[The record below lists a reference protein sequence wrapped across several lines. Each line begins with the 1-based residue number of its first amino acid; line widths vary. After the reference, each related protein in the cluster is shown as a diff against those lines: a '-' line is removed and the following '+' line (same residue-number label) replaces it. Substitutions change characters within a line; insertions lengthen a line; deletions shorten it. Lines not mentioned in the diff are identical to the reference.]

1 MANSL
6 LASRRT
12 PSRGSR
18 NAALAAALLVA
29 ATLAGTVSPAAAADG
44 PAEAKLYASDADVEK
59 EMADK
64 APVADSES
72 AMGYPKGL
80 ERDSNGKLVPV
91 TQEDVKARVNYAPKQ
106 ALADAKDAAKA
117 WSKNPSNNSDARE
130 MIKQLSDSTLTEP
143 DVIGK
148 NTEDDN
154 IATAMAEVNSSAS
167 FCEGTNPSGQQNAAK
182 ANPCVFVGKLDPKE
196 DSKWPKL
203 STGAALG
210 GGGTKNY
217 KTSEQI
223 TDESSTTAGW
233 QVGGKV
239 TPKVSVA
246 PGGDGGAGGEFPIEG
261 SFTYSVSSTSLSRKM
276 TSTEENYAV
285 TFPAD
290 KWGELQGR
298 RAGAFYLGYLLVDY
312 RAAPGA
318 PGTVPEKEHIKAIP
332 ARVFVQSPKADVPL
346 AYFNMQKPQ
355 AQ

>member
-1 MANSL
+1 MANPLS
-6 LASRRT
+6 APRRT

-44 PAEAKLYASDADVEK
+44 TAEKLYASNEDVEK

-64 APVADSES
+64 APVADLES
-72 AMGYPKGL
+72 VMSYPKGL
-80 ERDSNGKLVPV
+80 ERDKDGNLVPV
-91 TQEDVKARVNYAPKQ
+91 TQEDVKARVKYEPAQ
-106 ALADAKDAAKA
+106 ALTDAKAAAKN
-117 WSKNPSNNSDARE
+117 WSENTDNNSDARE
-130 MIKQLSDSTLTEP
+130 MIKQLSDSALTEP
-143 DVIGK
+143 DVIGAD
-148 NTEDDN
+148 TRDDN

-167 FCEGTNPSGQQNAAK
+167 FCEGVNAGGHQNAAK
-182 ANPCVFVGKLDPKE
+182 ANPCVFVGKLDTKG

-203 STGAALG
+203 STGAALAG
-210 GGGTKNY
+210 GGKKTY

-276 TSTEENYAV
+276 TSTEENYEV
-285 TFPAD
+285 NFPAE

-312 RAAPGA
+312 KAVPGA
-318 PGTVPEKEHIKAIP
+318 PGTHPETEHIKAIP

>member
-6 LASRRT
+6 AAPRRA

-18 NAALAAALLVA
+18 NAAPAAALLMA
-29 ATLAGTVSPAAAADG
+29 AALAGIASPAVAADG
-44 PAEAKLYASDADVEK
+44 TTEAKLYASNEDVEK
-59 EMADK
+59 EMEDK
-64 APVADSES
+64 APVAESES
-72 AMGYPKGL
+72 VMGYPKGL
-80 ERDSNGKLVPV
+80 ERDGKGNLIPV
-91 TQEDVKARVNYAPKQ
+91 TQEDVKARVKYEPAQ
-106 ALADAKDAAKA
+106 ALTDAKAAAKK
-117 WSKNPSNNSDARE
+117 WSENTDNNSDARE
-130 MIKQLSDSTLTEP
+130 MIKQLADSTLTEP

-148 NTEDDN
+148 DTRDDN

-167 FCEGTNPSGQQNAAK
+167 FCEGVNAGGHQNGAK
-182 ANPCVFVGKLDPKE
+182 ANPCVFVGKLDTKG

-203 STGAALG
+203 STGAALAG
-210 GGGTKNY
+210 GGKKTY

-233 QVGGKV
+233 QVGGKF

-246 PGGDGGAGGEFPIEG
+246 PGGDGGKGGELPIEG
-261 SFTYSVSSTSLSRKM
+261 SFTYSFSSTTLNRKM
-276 TSTEENYAV
+276 TSTEENYEA

-312 RAAPGA
+312 KAVPGA
-318 PGTVPEKEHIKAIP
+318 PGTHPEKEHIKAIP
-332 ARVFVQSPKADVPL
+332 ARVFVQSPKAEVPL